1 MGDVVLLQQNPRTN
15 RYGIY
20 CTAKETIAFFTLV
33 SSHHRIAVLLE
44 RIRNNERVRTVFR
57 SDELFGPFAHV
68 WLLLSANTKEGA
80 QIVSDIRDN
89 SIANIPNG
97 SGHGNQCIDLVLQM
111 AKYTVL

>member
-1 MGDVVLLQQNPRTN
+1 VGDAVLLQQNPRTN

-20 CTAKETIAFFTLV
+20 CTTKETIAVFTLV
-33 SSHHRIAVLLE
+33 SSHNRIAVLLE
-44 RIRNNERVRTVFR
+44 RIRNHERVGTLFR
-57 SDELFGPFAHV
+57 RHELLGPFAHV

-89 SIANIPNG
+89 SIANNSNG